1 MIKKRSFAAATG
13 VAALLATGVVAEA
26 APNVDSGLYK
36 GKTNKGDR
44 ITFKVSQSKKLFR
57 FTHKGVRMKCS
68 DGRDFTI
75 KDRTSSGPKRLVIL
89 DDGRFA
95 FTVEYT
101 GGGNWKVR
109 GKIKGNKATG
119 TLRVKIRFNSNDE
132 PDENGAV
139 RCSSGKLRFKAKH
152 RRAYRR

>member
-1 MIKKRSFAAATG
+1 MMNKKRSFAATTG
-13 VAALLATGVVAEA
+13 VAALLASAVVADA
-26 APNVDSGLYK
+26 APNIDSGTYR

-44 ITFKVSQSKKLFR
+44 ITFKISKSKKLFR

-75 KDRTSSGPKRLVIL
+75 TDRLSSGKKRLTVL
-89 DDGRFA
+89 DDGRFG

-101 GGGNWKVR
+101 GGGYWKVR
-109 GKIKGNKATG
+109 GKIKGNRATG

-132 PDENGAV
+132 PDPDGSV

-152 RRAYRR
+152 RRV